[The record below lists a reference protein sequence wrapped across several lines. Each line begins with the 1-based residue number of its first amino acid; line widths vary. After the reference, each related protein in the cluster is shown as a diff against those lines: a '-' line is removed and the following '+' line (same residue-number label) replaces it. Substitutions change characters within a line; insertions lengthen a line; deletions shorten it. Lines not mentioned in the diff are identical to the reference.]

1 MITILILTEKLS
13 TNEKI
18 AASIIGGFSGGITIV
33 STTEPEEAES
43 VYRSEKQIVD
53 VFILQVNMQ
62 KRSGFKIAESIR
74 QT

>member
-18 AASIIGGFSGGITIV
+18 AASIIGGFSGDITIV